1 MRPLHSL
8 RGIPAVLFK
17 NLYLFRLVKPFDL
30 TPEQLDEHLA
40 KVPFRPCGPL
50 EMGTLGF
57 VPPLGKTARVLV
69 HANGGRMMLC
79 VRSEEK
85 LLPGSVVREMVAEKV
100 AEIEEEQMRKVSR
113 KERDNLK
120 DEVLQD
126 LLPRAFTRS
135 RTTYLYLDPQLHYLI
150 VDNSSPKRAEEI
162 TVLLRKCLGSLEILP
177 PQVNTSPSVVMTQ
190 WLLGQDIP
198 PGFVVEE
205 QCELRTP
212 GEQGSQVRLDRQDL
226 GAEEVRAHVDAGKR
240 VVKLALTWEDR
251 LSLVFDESLM
261 VRRLRFLDID
271 QDTAVG
277 QQAPP
282 SSPPLPGAA
291 GSGNAEAERFDAD
304 FTLMSLEIAKLLPAL
319 FAACGGEAPPAD
331 K

>member
-1 MRPLHSL
+1 MF
-8 RGIPAVLFK
+8 FK

-40 KVPFRPCGPL
+40 NALFRPCGPL

-57 VPPLGKTARVLV
+57 VPPLGKTARTLV
-69 HANGGRMMLC
+69 HAAGGRMMIC
-79 VRSEEK
+79 ARSEEK

-100 AEIEEEQMRKVSR
+100 AEIEEEQMRKVGR

-126 LLPRAFTRS
+126 LLPRAFSRS

-150 VDNSSPKRAEEI
+150 VDSSSPKRAEEI
-162 TVLLRKCLGSLEILP
+162 TVLLRKCLGSLELLP
-177 PQVNTSPSVVMTQ
+177 PQVTTSPAVVMTQ

-198 PGFVVEE
+198 AGFTVEE

-226 GAEEVRAHVDAGKR
+226 GAEEVRAHVDAGKQ
-240 VVKLALTWEDR
+240 VVKLALTWDDR
-251 LSLVFDESLM
+251 LSFVFDESLM

-271 QDTAVG
+271 QDAAGQTAVPS
-277 QQAPP
+277 APP
-282 SSPPLPGAA
+282 VPGAA
-291 GSGNAEAERFDAD
+291 GNAGGEAERFDAD
-304 FTLMSLEIAKLLPAL
+304 FVLMTLEVARLLPAL
-319 FAACGGEAPPAD
+319 FAACGGEAPPSV

>member
-1 MRPLHSL
+1 M
-8 RGIPAVLFK
+8 LFK

-30 TPEQLDEHLA
+30 TPQQLDEHLA
-40 KVPFRPCGPL
+40 KAPFRPCGPL

-57 VPPLGKTARVLV
+57 VPPLGKAELTLV
-69 HANGGRMMLC
+69 HAGVGRMMLC

-85 LLPGSVVREMVAEKV
+85 LLPGSVVREMVAEK
-100 AEIEEEQMRKVSR
+100 ATEIEEEQMRKVSR
-113 KERDNLK
+113 KERDSIK

-135 RTTYLYLDPQLHYLI
+135 RMTYLYIDPQLHYI
-150 VDNSSPKRAEEI
+150 VVDSSSPKRAEEI

-177 PQVNTSPSVVMTQ
+177 PQVNTSPPVVMTQ

-198 PGFVVEE
+198 PGFVIEE

-212 GEQGSQVRLDRQDL
+212 GEQGSQVRFDRQDL
-226 GAEEVRAHVDAGKR
+226 GAEEVLAHVGAGKQ

-271 QDTAVG
+271 EEATEQVA
-277 QQAPP
+277 P
-282 SSPPLPGAA
+282 SSSPLPGAA
-291 GSGNAEAERFDAD
+291 GDGSETERFDAD
-304 FTLMSLEIAKLLPAL
+304 FALMTLEIAKLLPAL
-319 FAACGGEAPPAD
+319 FAACGGVTR
-331 K
+331 